1 MSQKKF
7 FTPFPWYNY
16 SRKLALRIEHTRYVG
31 FFDPQE
37 ASARQMRLVTGKEG
51 SLEEGYLVAIY
62 LLVDESDGIIADAKY
77 QAFGS
82 SALIGALEAMCDT
95 VLRKNYD
102 QARRISADLIDKQ
115 LRDKQDIDAF
125 PSEMASYLNAALSA
139 IEKAVDLCEG
149 IPFAQTY
156 SAPPLSFDLSS
167 KGPYPGWKDLSTQE
181 KISVIEEIIN
191 QEIRPYIELDAGG
204 IQILNLIEDK
214 ELIIAYQGACTS
226 CHSATGATL
235 NAIQQIL
242 QARIDP
248 DIIVTPDLSFLS
260 Y

>member
-1 MSQKKF
+1 MKF

-16 SRKLALRIEHTRYVG
+16 SKKLLLRIENPRYVG
-31 FFDPQE
+31 SFDPQE
-37 ASARQMRLVTGKEG
+37 AVARQMRLVTGREG
-51 SLEEGYLVAIY
+51 DISDGHLVDIH
-62 LLVDESDGIIADAKY
+62 LLVDESDGIIADAKF

-82 SALIGALEAMCDT
+82 SALIGAAEAACDT
-95 VLRKNYD
+95 LLRKNYD

-115 LRDKQDIDAF
+115 FRDKPDTDAF
-125 PSEMASYLNAALSA
+125 PAEMASYLNLVLSA
-139 IEKAVDLCEG
+139 IEKAADLCEG
-149 IPFAQTY
+149 IPFAQAY
-156 SAPPLSFDLSS
+156 SAPPLSFDLPST
-167 KGPYPGWKDLSTQE
+167 GLYPGWKDLPTQE
-181 KISVIEEIIN
+181 KIAVIEEIIN

-204 IQILNLIEDK
+204 IQILNLVEDK

-260 Y
+260 